1 MKQVTIDNIEDYI
14 LQIAKQSNTIDG
26 ETIFNIIS
34 QLECENLEAIMN
46 SILIKL
52 KKNGILIE
60 ESQTENNSNET
71 KLNDFVAIYLN
82 NISFYELLTFEEEC
96 ELSKMIIEANTAS
109 ILVSNKLGDSE
120 LVNTIERGK
129 YAEEVMINH
138 NLRLVVN
145 VAKRYLS
152 PGVELMDLIQEGN
165 IGLMIA
171 VKKYDYRLGYRFS
184 TYAYNWIRQ
193 SISKFVKSSIGIKI
207 PLYVQNELSII
218 KKKQNE
224 LMQELGCENVTIEQ
238 LSLALE
244 GRFTIRRINELM
256 SLNFNVISLDSPSND
271 FDNSKDLIEV
281 IEDKTNRVYD
291 YPIGWEKLTV
301 KEQDIILLFYNDKVS
316 LTEIAKKYG
325 VSSNRIRQIKDR
337 AKRKLEYY
345 RREIINK

>member
-1 MKQVTIDNIEDYI
+1 
-14 LQIAKQSNTIDG
+14 
-26 ETIFNIIS
+26 
-34 QLECENLEAIMN
+34 
-46 SILIKL
+46 
-52 KKNGILIE
+52 
-60 ESQTENNSNET
+60 
-71 KLNDFVAIYLN
+71 
-82 NISFYELLTFEEEC
+82 
-96 ELSKMIIEANTAS
+96 
-109 ILVSNKLGDSE
+109 
-120 LVNTIERGK
+120 
-129 YAEEVMINH
+129 
-138 NLRLVVN
+138 
-145 VAKRYLS
+145 
-152 PGVELMDLIQEGN
+152 
-165 IGLMIA
+165 
-171 VKKYDYRLGYRFS
+171 
-184 TYAYNWIRQ
+184 
-193 SISKFVKSSIGIKI
+193 
-207 PLYVQNELSII
+207 
-218 KKKQNE
+218 
-224 LMQELGCENVTIEQ
+224 MQELGCENVTIEQ

>member
-1 MKQVTIDNIEDYI
+1 
-14 LQIAKQSNTIDG
+14 
-26 ETIFNIIS
+26 
-34 QLECENLEAIMN
+34 
-46 SILIKL
+46 
-52 KKNGILIE
+52 
-60 ESQTENNSNET
+60 
-71 KLNDFVAIYLN
+71 
-82 NISFYELLTFEEEC
+82 
-96 ELSKMIIEANTAS
+96 MIIEANTAS